1 MLKVSRS
8 SGSRRFILPVI
19 LLLLLSLLLAACDSV
34 EEEKLPV
41 ADYGK
46 DGSQF
51 ARRFARTYSG
61 RSPGSDQEYAAGDF
75 IMETLKDMGYAPIVT
90 TFALPTEPA
99 EDQEEASAD
108 EDADATMQAAPF
120 SRNIAV
126 FVEGKGFTR
135 TGADGRQAR
144 FRKQVIIGAHYDTP
158 VSIEEIEAAAA
169 ETKATESEKPSGGS
183 GPSLAEYTGIQDNAS
198 GVAVLLTIARELKN
212 YDLGYDVVLVAFG
225 AGSAGQAGSRFF
237 AGQLS
242 RAEIVATDAMYC
254 IDSIYAGDKV
264 YAHSGRNSILG
275 GDRKDYEK
283 RRKLYEATDVFFD
296 NLLYTNNRYML
307 YTNQS
312 SFLMELEGYAEPVVY
327 REWSLNDSDYL
338 PFDEL
343 DIPIVFFESY
353 DYDEKSVAKMKESHN
368 PAFGATEG
376 RIRGTRFDSTDFLE
390 QLLNS
395 TRSSAVG
402 VTERPLDDQLTR
414 RINNT
419 AFIILE
425 ALAKGNHDADPR

>member
-8 SGSRRFILPVI
+8 SGSRRFVLPVI
-19 LLLLLSLLLAACDSV
+19 LLLLLSLLSAACDSV
-34 EEEKLPV
+34 EDEKLPV

-51 ARRFARTYSG
+51 ARRFARTYPG
-61 RSPGSDQEYAAGDF
+61 RGPGSDQEHAAGDF
-75 IMETLKDMGYAPIVT
+75 IIKTLKEMGYAPVVT
-90 TFALPTEPA
+90 TFTLPVEPM
-99 EDQEEASAD
+99 EDQEPESA
-108 EDADATMQAAPF
+108 ADDTDITVQKAPS

-135 TGADGRQAR
+135 TGVDGQQTR

-198 GVAVLLTIARELKN
+198 GVAALMTIARELKN

-225 AGSAGQAGSRFF
+225 AGSADQAGSRFF

-242 RAEIVATDAMYC
+242 RAEIAATDAMYC

-283 RRKLYEATDVFFD
+283 RRKLYEATDVFFE
-296 NLLYTNNRYML
+296 NLLYSNNRYML

-343 DIPIVFFESY
+343 GIPIVFFESY
-353 DYDEKSVAKMKESHN
+353 DYDEKSVAEMKESHN
-368 PAFGATEG
+368 PAFGATNG
-376 RIRGTRFDSTDFLE
+376 RIRGTGFDSTDFLE

-395 TRSSAVG
+395 TRSSAAR
-402 VTERPLDDQLTR
+402 VTDRPLDDQLTR

-425 ALAKGNHDADPR
+425 ALAKGNHDADAR